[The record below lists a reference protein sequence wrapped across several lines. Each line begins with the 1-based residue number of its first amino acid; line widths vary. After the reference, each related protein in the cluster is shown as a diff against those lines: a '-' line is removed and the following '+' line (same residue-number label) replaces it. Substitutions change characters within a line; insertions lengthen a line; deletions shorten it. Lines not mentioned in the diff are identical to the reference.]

1 MQQEGNTHVNPP
13 GDAAHLPRSVHHQ
26 TALRVG
32 RGFTLIELLVVIA
45 IIAALAGMLLP
56 VLNMVR
62 SQAKRITCV
71 SNLRQSMIA
80 IRGYAYDNDGMSPA
94 AELSVLGS
102 PPYPSNARHWWMAC
116 VLGGYL
122 QGVKVTGTVNYNGN
136 AVFGMTTHWPNVISC
151 STMPPTQGPDASV
164 QSYGVSRDIIPS
176 ISAAGFVDLDN
187 LTAQTPYLA
196 DTWDPMSPGA
206 TAPYWYGKNGSATST
221 TAIALAHRGVANLA
235 FGDGHVEGLDAE
247 RLSADGVNPICV
259 SRPPGL

>member
-1 MQQEGNTHVNPP
+1 MHANLS
-13 GDAAHLPRSVHHQ
+13 GDAAHLPRCDHRHA
-26 TALRVG
+26 ALRAG

-45 IIAALAGMLLP
+45 IIAVLAGMLMP
-56 VLNMVR
+56 VLNLVR
-62 SQAKRITCV
+62 SSAKRITCV

-80 IRGYAYDNDGMSPA
+80 IRGYAYDNDGVSPA

-122 QGVKVTGTVNYNGN
+122 QGVRVIGTVSYNGN
-136 AVFGMTTHWPNVISC
+136 AAFGMTTHWPNVISC
-151 STMPPTQGPDASV
+151 STMPPPQGADASV

-176 ISAAGFVDLDN
+176 ISAAGFVDLDD
-187 LTAQTPYLA
+187 LTSQTPYLA

-221 TAIALAHRGVANLA
+221 TAIALAHRGLANLA
-235 FGDGHVEGLDAE
+235 FGDGHVEGLDAG
-247 RLSADGVNPICV
+247 RLCADGVNPICV